1 MTMATKQEIFEEH
14 REGYFRAS
22 KERKSEILDIVCAV
36 TKMHR
41 KAAVRKFSRLQTRD
55 PLVSDGRGRHE
66 YYTPDVT
73 IALKVIWEAS
83 SEVCGELLHPMI
95 GEYVEILSRDG
106 QWQQSDETTGKLL
119 AMSER
124 TVKRRVGTF
133 MKARRRYKGMSAT
146 SPSRLKTIIPM
157 FHGPWEDKPPGWSQ
171 IDTVLHCGSSL
182 LGDMTYTLNET
193 DVATMWGTRRAQW
206 NKGQE
211 ATKESMREIRK
222 RKPFPWL
229 GAHPDTGSE
238 FINYPVVL
246 WCKEEGIDMTR
257 SRPGHSNDNM
267 YVEERNGHIVRKF
280 VGYARYDC
288 REAVDALNVLYEVL
302 TPYLNH
308 FVASKRC
315 VSKEK
320 VGAKYVRK
328 YEKAQTPYRR
338 VLLSPYVS
346 NEIKESLGMEH
357 AKLNPL
363 RMKREIDTL
372 TDKLLAVQKRFS
384 GPKEKTD
391 PR

>member
-1 MTMATKQEIFEEH
+1 MATKQEIFEEH
-14 REGYFRAS
+14 KTEYFKAS
-22 KERKSEILDIVCAV
+22 KKRKGEILNIVCGV

-41 KAAVRKFSRLQTRD
+41 KAAVRKFGRLQRRD

-66 YYTPDVT
+66 YYTPDIT
-73 IALKVIWEAS
+73 LALKEIWEAD

-95 GEYVEILSRDG
+95 GEYVGVLSHDRMWKHGDEI
-106 QWQQSDETTGKLL
+106 TGKLL

-124 TVKRRVGTF
+124 TVKRRVGNF

-146 SPSRLKTIIPM
+146 SPSHLKTIIPM
-157 FHGPWEDKPPGWSQ
+157 FSGPWQDKPPGWSQ
-171 IDTVLHCGSSL
+171 VDTVVHCGHSL
-182 LGDMTYTLNET
+182 LGDMAYTLNET

-211 ATKESMREIRK
+211 ATKESMREIKK

-238 FINYPVVL
+238 FINYPVVD
-246 WCKEEGIDMTR
+246 WCKEEGIEMTR

-267 YVEERNGHIVRKF
+267 HVEERNGHIVRKF

-288 REAVDALNVLYEVL
+288 KEAVDALNDLYEVL

-308 FVASKRC
+308 FVASKKC

-328 YEKAQTPYRR
+328 YEKAQTPYQR
-338 VLLSPYVS
+338 VLAHPAITEDV
-346 NEIKESLGMEH
+346 KEKLRMEH

-372 TDKLLAVQKRFS
+372 TDKLLTVQKRFG
-384 GPKEKTD
+384 GPKETKEL
-391 PR
+391 R